1 MHEEEDVVLAKE
13 VIENLIQGN
22 GYIKKAA
29 KKAEE
34 KSHICEKS
42 VKDILDE
49 IGDCLH
55 DDTVFRRKMLNE
67 IFFRSEMKRKIAFKF
82 ISIIIQK

>member
-1 MHEEEDVVLAKE
+1 VLAKE
-13 VIENLIQGN
+13 VIENLTQSN
-22 GYIKKAA
+22 VYIREAA

-55 DDTVFRRKMLNE
+55 DDRVFRRRMLNE
-67 IFFRSEMKRKIAFKF
+67 IFLHPEMKRILTFKF
-82 ISIIIQK
+82 ITLIIQK

>member
-1 MHEEEDVVLAKE
+1 MLAKE
-13 VIENLIQGN
+13 MIENLIQSN

-55 DDTVFRRKMLNE
+55 DDIVFRRRMLNE
-67 IFFRSEMKRKIAFKF
+67 IFLRSEMKRKIAFKF

>member
-1 MHEEEDVVLAKE
+1 MLAKE

-55 DDTVFRRKMLNE
+55 DDIVFRRKMLNE
-67 IFFRSEMKRKIAFKF
+67 IFFRSEMKRKIAFKL
-82 ISIIIQK
+82 ISIIIQE

>member
-1 MHEEEDVVLAKE
+1 MLAKE
-13 VIENLIQGN
+13 VIENLIQSN
-22 GYIKKAA
+22 GYIRKAA

-55 DDTVFRRKMLNE
+55 DDIVFRRRMLNE
-67 IFFRSEMKRKIAFKF
+67 IFLRSEMKRKIAFKF